1 MEFLNTFNIKKR
13 KPKMQEIN
21 NAELL
26 FGVLKNS
33 IDIIEDD
40 FARGRLNK
48 RINNLMNSNSLNLDY
63 ETAINYAIDV
73 RSSADRYN
81 YELISEKDFIE
92 AMKKMIDQLELGRTS
107 QPSEGNC
114 RKRT

>member
-13 KPKMQEIN
+13 KPKMQEIT

-40 FARGRLNK
+40 FARGRMSK
-48 RINNLMNSNSLNLDY
+48 RLNNLMSSDSLNLND
-63 ETAINYAIDV
+63 ETAINYCIDIK
-73 RSSADRYN
+73 SNADRYN
-81 YELISEKDFIE
+81 FDLISDDEFIANMKGFIE
-92 AMKKMIDQLELGRTS
+92 SLELNRITTPTELS
-107 QPSEGNC
+107 T
-114 RKRT
+114 RKRA